1 VFLSFFIVLIPW
13 QSAEHNQTRAMIKT
27 CEKTA
32 FLGNIH

>member
-27 CEKTA
+27 CGI
-32 FLGNIH
+32 LGFIGSIH